1 MFPLDFSFSRSVSST
16 YRSYHHHRP
25 ASYHPRLS
33 PLRYS
38 LPRELSGTPRHYP
51 DGKLVL
57 PTLEMGPRVLP
68 IHRADYTESC
78 YMEALQEEINGVLD
92 RMESLH
98 KTEETTALS
107 YLVSSLFVQNMLYR
121 LKITSS
127 PLLL

>member
-1 MFPLDFSFSRSVSST
+1 MFPQDFSFSRSVGST
-16 YRSYHHHRP
+16 YRSYHPHWP
-25 ASYHPRLS
+25 ASYQSCLP

-38 LPRELSGTPRHYP
+38 LP

-68 IHRADYTESC
+68 IHRDDYTESC

-98 KTEETTALS
+98 KTEGITALS
-107 YLVSSLFVQNMLYR
+107 YLVGSLFVQNMLYR